1 MAFTIVFG
9 VVVDDYNHFIFKFR
23 DGNGKMNVEEAMAK
37 TYQFVGYAITATTL
51 AFVVNGL
58 T

>member
-1 MAFTIVFG
+1 
-9 VVVDDYNHFIFKFR
+9 
-23 DGNGKMNVEEAMAK
+23 MNVEEAMAK